1 VIGAVELGADFGPIF
16 LDYINRTFPGK
27 WGIYNLKR
35 GVRSIDDTHLVAF
48 FGGDKDKSAG
58 TNFRNDCNP
67 IFIRSVASKQV
78 GSKRMNKPSWRR
90 RPSPMESTRQAGGS
104 GAGAAQHDSIRVE
117 MPVEYLA
124 DSWID

>member
-1 VIGAVELGADFGPIF
+1 MIGAVELGADFGPIF
-16 LDYINRTFPGK
+16 LDYINRTCPGK
-27 WGIYNLKR
+27 WGIYTLKR

-78 GSKRMNKPSWRR
+78 GSKRMNEPSWRSRAPARHRYQEEAVADGVATTSGR
-90 RPSPMESTRQAGGS
+90 RRRCTARQYS
-104 GAGAAQHDSIRVE
+104 C
-117 MPVEYLA
+117 
-124 DSWID
+124 